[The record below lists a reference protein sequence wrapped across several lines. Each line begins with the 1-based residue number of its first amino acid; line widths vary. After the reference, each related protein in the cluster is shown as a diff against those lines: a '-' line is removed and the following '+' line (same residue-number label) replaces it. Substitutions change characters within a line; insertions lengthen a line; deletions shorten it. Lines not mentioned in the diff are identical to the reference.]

1 MRRKGGL
8 VLGTLLILA
17 AVLLA
22 ACSPKTAVPDQQ
34 ESGSASDAAAKG
46 EAVLKLSWEEI
57 EAAAKGSQVNLFMW
71 GGDDGINRYIDEWV
85 APRVKE
91 QYGITLKRYPMDA
104 SEFINKLLSEKQSRK
119 QAGSMDIIWIN
130 GENFRNAKENGLLLG
145 PIAPL
150 LPNVQR
156 YMDPERHDLKYDFGY
171 PTEGYEVPWGRV
183 QFVFAY
189 DSAKVSN
196 PPRTLEQLVEWVKK
210 HPGKFTYPA
219 PPDFT
224 GSAFIRHVLFET
236 AGGVEPFLKPFD
248 EQTMESYG
256 QAVWDV
262 LNEMAP
268 YLWRQGKSYPQS
280 LAQLD
285 QLYQNGEVWMTMGYD
300 EARPSLRI
308 AEGQFPPTTR
318 TFVLEGG
325 TLANSHYLAV
335 PFNAPNPH
343 GALTVINFLLSPEA
357 QKKKM
362 EQTYWGEN
370 MSLDLERLSPAD
382 QEWVRRLD
390 RGVATLPE
398 DVLAK
403 HRLPEI
409 DGRYVEWL
417 ERKWLEKVGK

>member
-1 MRRKGGL
+1 MRRHNWLLLGIFCL
-8 VLGTLLILA
+8 V

-22 ACSPKTAVPDQQ
+22 ACASGTIEPGEQQ
-34 ESGSASDAAAKG
+34 ESGAANGA
-46 EAVLKLSWEEI
+46 APRVQDVLALSWEEI
-57 EAAAKGSQVNLFMW
+57 EAAAEGTQVNFFMW
-71 GGDDGINRYIDEWV
+71 GGDDGVNRYIDEWV
-85 APRVKE
+85 APRVQE
-91 QYGITLKRYPMDA
+91 AYGITLKRYPMDA
-104 SEFINKLLSEKQSRK
+104 SEFINQLLSEKQSQK
-119 QAGSMDIIWIN
+119 QKGSMDILWIN

-145 PIAPL
+145 PIAPVI
-150 LPNVQR
+150 PNVRQ

-171 PTEGYEVPWGRV
+171 PTEGYEVPWGQV

-189 DSAKVSN
+189 DSEKISD
-196 PPRTLEQLVEWVKK
+196 PPRTLAELVAWVKQN
-210 HPGKFTYPA
+210 PGKFTYPA

-224 GSAFIRHVLFET
+224 GSAFIRHVLYET

-248 EQTMESYG
+248 EQAMETYG
-256 QAVWDV
+256 QAVWEV
-262 LNEMAP
+262 LREMAP
-268 YLWRQGKSYPQS
+268 YLWREGKSYPQS

-308 AEGQFPPTTR
+308 AEGQFPPSTR
-318 TFVLEGG
+318 TFVFEKG

-343 GALTVINFLLSPEA
+343 GALAVINFLVSPEA

-370 MSLDLERLSPAD
+370 MSLDLKRLSPED
-382 QEWVRRLD
+382 QEWVQQLD

-398 DVLAK
+398 EVLAK

-409 DGRYVEWL
+409 DGQYVEWL
-417 ERKWLEKVGK
+417 ERKWLENIGK